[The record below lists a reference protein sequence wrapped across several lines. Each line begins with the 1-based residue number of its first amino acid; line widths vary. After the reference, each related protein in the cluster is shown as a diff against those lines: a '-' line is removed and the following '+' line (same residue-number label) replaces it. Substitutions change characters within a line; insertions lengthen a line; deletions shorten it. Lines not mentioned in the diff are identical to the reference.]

1 MNKYREI
8 YESKC
13 DSYNLEE
20 EVVSKITDITSC
32 AKTWE
37 DSYWLA
43 KILMDGN
50 FSSTDEG
57 VIELLEY
64 CFFLGLPMSG
74 REIFFDANER
84 LAKLYIRYGMYEEAY
99 SKLIVLDA
107 NGFDCPDWVHLYIAT
122 SYLHTVTFKLII
134 KQPKYLFDRFELV
147 SLENKDSQ
155 EEVKKI
161 FAQFLCQIVESGCD
175 KATIAVDE
183 IVEFAKKIRVIGTSE
198 FKLFQQTVCPDRFF
212 DIEENEVSV
221 NPVVPI
227 NEMSIDI
234 EDVFFKMS
242 TWLNVKLR
250 RYLAQW
256 LHQELITIG
265 GKDYW
270 NKCVKPALLPKELE
284 KFDNYKELTDFA
296 IDALLNIYW
305 NNVEFLYGFHSMA
318 TAEEKKKI
326 QEVQQIRNRWVG
338 HFEEN
343 SWTKEKIIS
352 DIDVLIEFTS
362 QIKMPQELQK
372 EYVEFKGRVVV
383 FY

>member
-1 MNKYREI
+1 MNKYRKI

-64 CFFLGLPMSG
+64 CFFLGLPMSE

-122 SYLHTVTFKLII
+122 IYLHTVTFKLLI
-134 KQPKYLFDRFELV
+134 KQPKYLFDRFEAV
-147 SLENKDSQ
+147 NSENMDSQ
-155 EEVKKI
+155 EEIKKI
-161 FAQFLCQIVESGCD
+161 FGQFICQIVESGCD
-175 KATIAVDE
+175 KSIVAVDE
-183 IVEFAKKIRVIGTSE
+183 IIEFAEKIRATSTEE
-198 FKLFQQTVCPDRFF
+198 FKLFHQEICPEKVYKEGDEQSI
-212 DIEENEVSV
+212 DIVENSE
-221 NPVVPI
+221 NI
-227 NEMSIDI
+227 TIDI
-234 EDVFFKMS
+234 EDVFFKMT

-256 LHQELITIG
+256 LHSKLLKTGNKE
-265 GKDYW
+265 YW

-284 KFDNYKELTDFA
+284 KFASYIELTDFA

-305 NNVEFLYGFHSMA
+305 CNVDNIYGYHSLA
-318 TAEEKKKI
+318 SADDKNKI
-326 QEVQQIRNRWVG
+326 HEVQQIRNRWVG

-352 DIDVLIEFTS
+352 DIDVLIEFTA
-362 QIKMPQELQK
+362 QIEMPGELRK
-372 EYVEFKGRVVV
+372 EYMEFRETVVKS
-383 FY
+383 Y